1 MAYFTDA
8 PSYLSNPSFGVDTAG
23 TFSSAGSSLASNP
36 FASSSAGSSSMAF
49 PFAAVASLGSA
60 ALGLFG
66 AQKSANATE
75 AAAAQAAEATE
86 KAAKFRS
93 RTELAKDIGGFGFD
107 YFTQRY
113 NTGAGAAA
121 NRWNQMQ
128 DVAQMATFQA
138 QNPDQINLRAAE
150 RAGRAQD
157 YAARLA
163 AEMPGYQPPIGLFG

>member
-8 PSYLSNPSFGVDTAG
+8 PSYLTNPSFGVDTAG
-23 TFSSAGSSLASNP
+23 SFSSTGSALASNP

-66 AQKSANATE
+66 AQKSADATE
-75 AAAAQAAEATE
+75 AAAEQAAQST
-86 KAAKFRS
+86 KQAAKFRS

-121 NRWNQMQ
+121 NRFNQLQ
-128 DVAQMATFQA
+128 DLAQSATFEA
-138 QNPDQINLRAAE
+138 QNPDKINLRSVE
-150 RAGRAQD
+150 RFDRAHD

-163 AEMPGYQPPIGLFG
+163 ATMPGYQPPIGLFG

>member
-1 MAYFTDA
+1 
-8 PSYLSNPSFGVDTAG
+8 
-23 TFSSAGSSLASNP
+23 
-36 FASSSAGSSSMAF
+36 MAF

-66 AQKSANATE
+66 AQKSADATE
-75 AAAAQAAEATE
+75 AASERALQATTQAA
-86 KAAKFRS
+86 K
-93 RTELAKDIGGFGFD
+93 
-107 YFTQRY
+107 
-113 NTGAGAAA
+113 TGARARLSEKFFDFGAQLAGTRYGSIPGAAA
-121 NRWNQMQ
+121 DRWNKMQ
-128 DVAQMATFQA
+128 EMAQMATFQA